1 MSDVIEFSRI
11 FAAVMIA
18 NVLTG
23 AFFYAVYRYSQM
35 ERDGRERRDGGG
47 HLSTIIFICV
57 FLIGTFYVGV
67 AGPYWT
73 AIAR

>member
-11 FAAVMIA
+11 FAAVMMA

-23 AFFYAVYRYSQM
+23 AFFYAIYRYSQM
-35 ERDGRERRDGGG
+35 ERDGRDGGR